1 MEEIIISYEYYTQI
15 KGNVIENAL
24 NHTGATFNWSTVSQN
39 SIITAAQILEI
50 QNAVDV
56 AHNAINT
63 GCSSRNSSYQGSNN
77 SEHCG
82 AHKGPGNVTYN
93 GSNCSSRYITVTQD
107 TTH

>member
-1 MEEIIISYEYYTQI
+1 MEEKIEYTYYVST
-15 KGNVIENAL
+15 KDSVTTLLSNMSVG
-24 NHTGATFNWSTVSQN
+24 FNWSTVSQN

-63 GCSSRNSSYQGSNN
+63 GCSSRNSSHQGSNHN
-77 SEHCG
+77 HCG

-93 GSNCSSRYITVTQD
+93 SSNCSGRNIVVRGI
-107 TTH
+107 